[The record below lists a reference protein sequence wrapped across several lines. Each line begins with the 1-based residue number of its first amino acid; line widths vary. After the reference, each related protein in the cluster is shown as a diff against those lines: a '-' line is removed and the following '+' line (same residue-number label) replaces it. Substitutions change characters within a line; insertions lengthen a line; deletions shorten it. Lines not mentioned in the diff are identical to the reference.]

1 MQNKGVVK
9 FFAITFILVCIFQL
23 SFTFIS
29 FRYSSKADKYANS
42 SQVTEMATRMAKGD
56 RIKEEY
62 YFDSISKSRLEYFN
76 DSMANINVYN
86 ILLKQYTLKDV
97 REREI
102 NLGLDLKGGM
112 NVTMAVSVP
121 DVIRALSGY
130 NQDPTFN
137 KALLRAIEKE
147 KNSTADFVDL
157 FAQSFKEIDPNAKLA
172 SVFNTVELKDKINY
186 NSTNDEVIKVIR
198 EETNSAIDRTFNI
211 LNTRIDRF
219 GVVQPN
225 IQKLQT
231 AGRILIELPGI
242 KDPERVR
249 KLLQGTAQLEFW
261 ETYQFPQLVNFFS
274 EANTKLVSVL
284 NASLDTLKAD
294 STLTSDTAGMNK
306 ALKENPILAEKKE
319 SEKKTGKKSE
329 VKKEEVKKETAKAEP
344 AKTDTS
350 KENALLKQL
359 GKDTTKTS
367 VEAKRSQTLEEY
379 AKKNPLFA
387 YLNPAIYQTKEG
399 QYQPGQQAL
408 VGRAFIKDT
417 ARVNHMLRMVKNLF
431 PRDLKLAWTVKPRT
445 EEKDILELVAL
456 KITSRDGSPAL
467 GGDVITNARQD
478 YDQNGRVEVSMSM
491 SSEGARIWKRLT
503 GENIGKQIA
512 IVLDGYI
519 YSYPNV
525 NSEIPNGM
533 SVISGGNM
541 TVEEA
546 LDLANILKA
555 GKLPAPA
562 RIVSEEIV
570 GPSLGKE
577 SINAGLISFI
587 IAFIGVLLYMS
598 LYYKGAG
605 HVADIALFANV
616 FFLFGVLASIG
627 AVLTMPGIAGIVL
640 TLAMAVDSN
649 VIIYERMREE
659 MRAGKGMRLVVK
671 DGFHHALSAIIDGH
685 VTTILTGIVLYI
697 FGSGPVQGF
706 ATTLVIGLL
715 LSLFSSI
722 FIARLV
728 FEWMLD
734 RNMTITTGTKY
745 TQNLFQNLTID
756 FIGLRKK
763 MYLLSIA
770 IIIPGIISIFVR
782 GLDPGLDFTG
792 GRSYIVRFDQNV
804 STTDLRAS
812 LNKQF
817 GESPEVKT
825 FGPDNQVKITTKY
838 MINDRSQ
845 QSDSIVNAKLFEGV
859 KGYYK
864 VPITYTDFKATD
876 AKKIIGELSSQ
887 RVDPTISYALI
898 WQAVMAVFFSLIII
912 FIYIAIRFKNWQF
925 GIGGVVSLFHDTLI
939 IITMFTLFHG
949 ILPFGME
956 IDQSFIAALLT
967 VIGYSIMD
975 TVIIFDRIREYR
987 ALYPKRDL
995 ATNINLAINSTL
1007 GRTINTSGVTLVVLI
1022 VIFIFGGEVL
1032 RGFTFALII
1041 GVVSGTYS
1049 SVFNATPIAYDIL
1062 MWQKRNK
1069 EKKELSAKGKMQ

>member
-29 FRYSSKADKYANS
+29 FRYSTKATKYATAPV
-42 SQVTEMATRMAKGD
+42 VTEMAKIMAKGD
-56 RIKEEY
+56 RIKEEFY
-62 YFDSISKSRLEYFN
+62 YDSISKSRLEYFN

-121 DVIRALSGY
+121 DVIRALSDY
-130 NQDPTFN
+130 NQDPTFT
-137 KALLRAIEKE
+137 KALAKAIEKE

-172 SVFNTVELKDKINY
+172 AVFNTVGLKDKINY
-186 NSTNDEVIKVIR
+186 NSTNEEVIKVIR

-211 LNTRIDRF
+211 LSTRIDRF

-225 IQKLQT
+225 IQRLQT

-242 KDPERVR
+242 KEPERVR
-249 KLLQGTAQLEFW
+249 KLLQGSAQLEFW
-261 ETYQFPQLVNFFS
+261 ETYQFPQLVSYFS
-274 EANTKLVSVL
+274 EANQKLIAIL
-284 NASLDTLKAD
+284 NAYADTTKTDSTMTAD
-294 STLTSDTAGMNK
+294 SA
-306 ALKENPILAEKKE
+306 AI
-319 SEKKTGKKSE
+319 KKTEPVNPVLAAKKDTEKKSE
-329 VKKEEVKKETAKAEP
+329 AKKETAKTEP
-344 AKTDTS
+344 VKSDTS
-350 KENALLKQL
+350 KENALLDQL

-367 VEAKRSQTLEEY
+367 AENKRSQSIEEY
-379 AKKNPLFA
+379 AKTNPLFA
-387 YLNPAIYQTKEG
+387 YLNPAIYQTKDG

-417 ARVNHMLRMVKNLF
+417 ARVNHMLRLVKNLF
-431 PRDLKLAWTVKPRT
+431 PRDMKLAWTVKPRE

-456 KITSRDGSPAL
+456 KVTSRDGSPAL

-491 SSEGARIWKRLT
+491 NSEGARIWKRLT
-503 GENIGKQIA
+503 GENVGKQIA
-512 IVLDGYI
+512 IVLDGYV

-525 NSEIPNGM
+525 SNEIPNGM

-577 SINAGLISFI
+577 SIQAGLISFI

-659 MRAGKGMRLVVK
+659 MRAGKGTRLVVK
-671 DGFHHALSAIIDGH
+671 DGFKHALSAIIDGH

-706 ATTLVIGLL
+706 ATTLVIGLT

-734 RNMTITTGTKY
+734 RNMTITTGNKY
-745 TQNLFQNLTID
+745 TMNLFQNLTFD
-756 FIGLRKK
+756 FIGIRKK
-763 MYLLSIA
+763 MYILSIV
-770 IIIPGIISIFVR
+770 IIIPGVISIFVR

-804 STTDLRAS
+804 STTDIRTS
-812 LNKQF
+812 LNNQF

-838 MINDRSQ
+838 LINDRSP
-845 QSDSIVNAKLFEGV
+845 QSDSMVNIKLFEGV
-859 KGYYK
+859 KGFYK
-864 VPITYTDFKATD
+864 VPITYNDFKADD

-925 GIGGVVSLFHDTLI
+925 GIGGVVSLAHDTLI

-956 IDQSFIAALLT
+956 VDQSFIAALLT

-987 ALYPKRDL
+987 ALFPKRDL

-1007 GRTINTSGVTLVVLI
+1007 GRTINTSGVTLVVLV

-1062 MWQKRNK
+1062 MWQKRRK
-1069 EKKELSAKGKMQ
+1069 EKKELQAKGKNQ

>member
-9 FFAITFILVCIFQL
+9 FFASIFILVCLFQL

-29 FRYSSKADKYANS
+29 YRYSGKANEYANS
-42 SQVTEMATRMAKGD
+42 PQVTALSKQMAQGNALKQ
-56 RIKEEY
+56 EY
-62 YFDSISKSRLEYFN
+62 CYDSISKARLEYFN
-76 DSMANINVYN
+76 DSMANVNVYN
-86 ILLKQYTLKDV
+86 ILIKKYTLKDV
-97 REREI
+97 KEREI

-121 DVIRALSGY
+121 DVIRALSGN

-137 KALLRAIEKE
+137 KALQKAIEKE
-147 KNSTADFVDL
+147 KSSTRDFVDL
-157 FAQSFKEIDPNAKLA
+157 FAESFKETDPNAKLA
-172 SVFNTVELKDKINY
+172 AIFNTVELKDKINY
-186 NSTNDEVIKVIR
+186 NTTNAEVIKVIR
-198 EETNSAIDRTFNI
+198 EESNAAIDRTYNI
-211 LNTRIDRF
+211 LTTRIDRF

-261 ETYQFPQLVNFFS
+261 ETYQFPDLQPFFG
-274 EANTKLVSVL
+274 EANKKLVSIL
-284 NASLDTLKAD
+284 TATTDSIKAD
-294 STLTSDTAGMNK
+294 STLKADTAAAAK
-306 ALKENPILAEKKE
+306 AIASKQLLAEKKE
-319 SEKKTGKKSE
+319 PS
-329 VKKEEVKKETAKAEP
+329 KKEEIKKTAEKTV
-344 AKTDTS
+344 AKKDSTKSDTS
-350 KENALLKQL
+350 KGNALLKQL
-359 GKDTTKTS
+359 GKDTSKTN
-367 VEAKRSQTLEEY
+367 VANKRNESFEDY

-387 YLNPAIYQTKEG
+387 YLNPAIYQNKDG
-399 QYQPGQQAL
+399 QYVAGQTAM

-417 ARVNHMLRMVKNLF
+417 TRVNQMLRLTKNLF
-431 PRDLKLAWTVKPRT
+431 PRDLKLAWTVKPRSDS
-445 EEKDILELVAL
+445 KDVLELVAL

-491 SSEGARIWKRLT
+491 NSEGARVWKRLT
-503 GENIGKQIA
+503 GDNIGKQIA
-512 IVLDGYI
+512 ILLDGYV

-533 SVISGGNM
+533 SSITGGNM

-562 RIVSEEIV
+562 RIVAEEIV
-570 GPSLGKE
+570 GPSLGQE

-598 LYYKGAG
+598 LYYNGAG

-627 AVLTMPGIAGIVL
+627 AVLTLPGIAGIVL

-659 MRAGKGMRLVVK
+659 IRAGKGLRLVVK
-671 DGFHHALSAIIDGH
+671 DGFHHAYSAIIDGH
-685 VTTILTGIVLYI
+685 VTTILTGVVLYI
-697 FGSGPVQGF
+697 FGSGPIQGF

-734 RNMTITTGTKY
+734 RNMHITTGNKY
-745 TQNLFQNLTID
+745 TMNLFQNININ

-763 MYLLSIA
+763 MYILSIC

-804 STTDLRAS
+804 STNDVRESLR
-812 LNKQF
+812 KVF

-825 FGPDNQVKITTKY
+825 FGPNNQVKITSKF
-838 MINDRSQ
+838 MIDDRSQ
-845 QSDSIVNAKLFEGV
+845 KSDSIVNSKLFEGV
-859 KGYYK
+859 KSFYK
-864 VPITYTDFKATD
+864 TPITFTDFKATD

-887 RVDPTISYALI
+887 RVDPTISYTLI
-898 WQAVMAVFFSLIII
+898 WRAFMAVFFSLIII

-956 IDQSFIAALLT
+956 IDQTFIAAILT

-987 ALYPKRDL
+987 ALYPKREL
-995 ATNINLAINSTL
+995 ANNINAAINSTL

-1041 GVVSGTYS
+1041 GVISGTYS

-1062 MWQKRNK
+1062 QLQKRSK
-1069 EKKELSAKGKMQ
+1069 EKKELALKGKGK

>member
-1 MQNKGVVK
+1 MQHKGVVK
-9 FFAITFILVCIFQL
+9 FFAITFILVCLFQL

-29 FRYSSKADKYANS
+29 YYYSGKSDNYANAP
-42 SQVTEMATRMAKGD
+42 QVKAMAKTMAQGNPL
-56 RIKEEY
+56 KEEY
-62 YFDSISKSRLEYFN
+62 YYDSISKSRLEYFN
-76 DSMANINVYN
+76 DSMASVDVFN
-86 ILLKQYTLKDV
+86 ILLKKYTLKDV

-130 NQDPTFN
+130 NQDPTFL
-137 KALLRAIEKE
+137 KALQSAINKE
-147 KNSTADFVDL
+147 KTSTRDFVDL
-157 FAQSFKEIDPNAKLA
+157 FSESFKETDPNAKLA
-172 SVFNTVELKDKINY
+172 AIFNTVELKDKINY

-198 EETNSAIDRTFNI
+198 EESNGAIDRTYNI
-211 LNTRIDRF
+211 LTTRIDRF

-225 IQKLQT
+225 IQRLQT

-261 ETYQFPQLVNFFS
+261 ETYQFPALQPFFT
-274 EANTKLVSVL
+274 EANTKLTSIL
-284 NASLDTLKAD
+284 SAKQDSTRAD
-294 STLTSDTAGMNK
+294 STLKSDTAATTQAIASK
-306 ALKENPILAEKKE
+306 QTLAEKKE
-319 SEKKTGKKSE
+319 TIKKGDT
-329 VKKEEVKKETAKAEP
+329 

-350 KENALLKQL
+350 KGNALLKQL
-359 GKDTTKTS
+359 DKDTSKTS
-367 VEAKRSQTLEEY
+367 AANKQKESFEEY

-387 YLNPAIYQTKEG
+387 YLNPAIYQNKEG
-399 QYQPGQQAL
+399 QYVAGQTAM

-417 ARVNHMLRMVKNLF
+417 ARINYMLRATKSMF
-431 PRDLKLAWTVKPRT
+431 PRDMKLAWSVKPRADS
-445 EEKDILELVAL
+445 KDVLELVAL
-456 KITSRDGSPAL
+456 KVTSRDGSPAL
-467 GGDVITNARQD
+467 GGDVIVAARQD

-491 SSEGARIWKRLT
+491 NSEGARIWKRLT
-503 GENIGKQIA
+503 GENIGKQVA
-512 IVLDGYI
+512 IVLDGYV

-525 NSEIPNGM
+525 NGEIPNGM
-533 SVISGGNM
+533 SSITGGEM

-562 RIVSEEIV
+562 RIVAEEVV
-570 GPSLGKE
+570 GPSLGQE
-577 SINAGLISFI
+577 SINAGLLSFI

-598 LYYKGAG
+598 LYYNGAG

-627 AVLTMPGIAGIVL
+627 AVLTLPGIAGIVL

-659 MRAGKGMRLVVK
+659 IRAGKGMRLVVK
-671 DGFHHALSAIIDGH
+671 DGFHHAYSAIIDGH
-685 VTTILTGIVLYI
+685 VTTILTGVVLYI

-706 ATTLVIGLL
+706 ATTLVLGLV

-734 RNMTITTGTKY
+734 RNMNITTGNKFTMD
-745 TQNLFQNLTID
+745 LFQHTKID

-763 MYLLSIA
+763 MYIVSLA
-770 IIIPGIISIFVR
+770 IIVPGLISLAIR

-804 STTDLRAS
+804 STTDIRESLRT
-812 LNKQF
+812 QF

-825 FGPDNQVKITTKY
+825 FG
-838 MINDRSQ
+838 
-845 QSDSIVNAKLFEGV
+845 V
-859 KGYYK
+859 KGFYK
-864 VPITYTDFKATD
+864 SPITYTDYKANIQG
-876 AKKIIGELSSQ
+876 KIVGQLSSQ
-887 RVDPTISYALI
+887 RVDPTISYSLI
-898 WQAVMAVFFSLIII
+898 WKAFMAVFFSLIII
-912 FIYIAIRFKNWQF
+912 FVYIALRFKNWQF
-925 GIGGVVSLFHDTLI
+925 GLGGVTALTHDSLI
-939 IITMFTLFHG
+939 IIGVFSLFYG

-956 IDQSFIAALLT
+956 VDQSFIAALLT
-967 VIGYSIMD
+967 IIGYSIMD

-987 ALYPKRDL
+987 VLYPKRDL
-995 ATNINLAINSTL
+995 TLNINAAINSTL
-1007 GRTINTSGVTLVVLI
+1007 GRTINTSGITLVVLI
-1022 VIFIFGGEVL
+1022 IIFIFGGEVL

-1041 GVVSGTYS
+1041 GVIIGTYS
-1049 SVFNATPIAYDIL
+1049 SVFNATPVAFDIL
-1062 MWQKRNK
+1062 MWQKRRK
-1069 EKKELSAKGKMQ
+1069 EKKELAAVKTKAK

>member
-1 MQNKGVVK
+1 MQHKGVVK
-9 FFAITFILVCIFQL
+9 FFAITFILVCLFQL

-29 FRYSSKADKYANS
+29 YYYSGKSDDYANS
-42 SQVTEMATRMAKGD
+42 PQVKTMAKKLALGNPL
-56 RIKEEY
+56 KEEY
-62 YFDSISKSRLEYFN
+62 YYDSISKSRLEYFN
-76 DSMANINVYN
+76 DSMASVNVYN
-86 ILLKQYTLKDV
+86 ILLKKYTLKDV

-130 NQDPTFN
+130 NQDPTFL
-137 KALLRAIEKE
+137 KALKKSIDKE
-147 KNSTADFVDL
+147 KSSTRDFVDL
-157 FAQSFKEIDPNAKLA
+157 FAESFKETDPNAKLA
-172 SVFNTVELKDKINY
+172 AIFNTVELKDKINY

-198 EETNSAIDRTFNI
+198 DESNAAIDRTYNI
-211 LNTRIDRF
+211 LTTRIDRF

-225 IQKLQT
+225 IQRLQT

-261 ETYQFPQLVNFFS
+261 ETYQFPDLQPFFT
-274 EANTKLVSVL
+274 EANTKLTSIL
-284 NASLDTLKAD
+284 SAKQDSTKAD
-294 STLTSDTAGMNK
+294 SSLKSDTAATAK
-306 ALKENPILAEKKE
+306 SIASKQTIAEKKE
-319 SEKKTGKKSE
+319 T
-329 VKKEEVKKETAKAEP
+329 VKKGEAAKS
-344 AKTDTS
+344 DTS
-350 KENALLKQL
+350 KGNALLKQL
-359 GKDTTKTS
+359 DKDTSKAS
-367 VEAKRSQTLEEY
+367 AANKQKESFEVY

-387 YLNPAIYQTKEG
+387 YLNPAIYQNKDG
-399 QYQPGQQAL
+399 QYVAGKTAM

-417 ARVNHMLRMVKNLF
+417 ARINNMLRVTKSMF
-431 PRDLKLAWTVKPRT
+431 PRDMKLAWTVKPRS
-445 EEKDILELVAL
+445 EAKDVLELVAL
-456 KITSRDGSPAL
+456 KVTSRDGSPAL
-467 GGDVITNARQD
+467 GGDVIVAARQD

-491 SSEGARIWKRLT
+491 NSEGARIWKRLT
-503 GENIGKQIA
+503 GENIGKQVA
-512 IVLDGYI
+512 IVLDGYV

-525 NSEIPNGM
+525 NGEIPNGM
-533 SVISGGNM
+533 SSITGGEM

-562 RIVSEEIV
+562 RIVAEEVV
-570 GPSLGKE
+570 GPSLGQE
-577 SINAGLISFI
+577 SINAGLLSFI
-587 IAFIGVLLYMS
+587 IAFIGVLIFMS
-598 LYYKGAG
+598 LYYNGAG

-627 AVLTMPGIAGIVL
+627 AVLTLPGIAGIVL

-659 MRAGKGMRLVVK
+659 IRAGKGMRLVVK

-734 RNMTITTGTKY
+734 RNMNITTGNRITM
-745 TQNLFQNLTID
+745 NLFQNIKID

-763 MYLLSIA
+763 MYILSLA
-770 IIIPGIISIFVR
+770 IIVPGLISLAVR

-792 GRSYIVRFDQNV
+792 GRSFIVRFDQNV
-804 STTDLRAS
+804 STNDIRESLRKA
-812 LNKQF
+812 F

-825 FGPDNQVKITTKY
+825 FGPKNQVKITTKF
-838 MINDRSQ
+838 MINERGI
-845 QSDSIVNAKLFEGV
+845 QSDSIVSNRLFDGV
-859 KGYYK
+859 KGFYK
-864 VPITYTDFKATD
+864 MPITMADFKANIPG
-876 AKKIIGELSSQ
+876 KIVGELSSQ
-887 RVDPTISYALI
+887 RVDPTISYSLI
-898 WQAVMAVFFSLIII
+898 WKAFMAVLFSLVII
-912 FIYIAIRFKNWQF
+912 FIYIALRFKNWQF
-925 GIGGVVSLFHDTLI
+925 GLGGVTALFHDSLI
-939 IITMFTLFHG
+939 IIGVFSLFYG

-956 IDQSFIAALLT
+956 VDQSFIAALLT
-967 VIGYSIMD
+967 IIGYSIMD

-987 ALYPKRDL
+987 ALYPKREL
-995 ATNINLAINSTL
+995 SLNINAAINSTL
-1007 GRTINTSGVTLVVLI
+1007 GRTINTSGVTLIVLI
-1022 VIFIFGGEVL
+1022 IIFIFGGEVL
-1032 RGFTFALII
+1032 RGFTFALIV
-1041 GVVSGTYS
+1041 GVVIGTYS
-1049 SVFNATPIAYDIL
+1049 SVFNATPVAYDIL
-1062 MWQKRNK
+1062 MWQQRRR
-1069 EKKELSAKGKMQ
+1069 EKKELATVKTKTR

>member
-1 MQNKGVVK
+1 MQHKGVVK
-9 FFAITFILVCIFQL
+9 FFAITFILVCLFQL
-23 SFTFIS
+23 SFTVIS
-29 FRYSSKADKYANS
+29 YYYSGKSDEYANS
-42 SQVTEMATRMAKGD
+42 AQVKTMAKQMAKGNPL
-56 RIKEEY
+56 KEEY
-62 YFDSISKSRLEYFN
+62 CYDSISKSRLEYFN
-76 DSMANINVYN
+76 DSMASVDVFN
-86 ILLKQYTLKDV
+86 ILLKKYTLKDV

-121 DVIRALSGY
+121 DVIRALSGN
-130 NQDPTFN
+130 NQDPTFLKSLA
-137 KALLRAIEKE
+137 KAIDKE
-147 KNSTADFVDL
+147 KTSTRDFVDL
-157 FAQSFKEIDPNAKLA
+157 FAESFKETDPNAKLA
-172 SVFNTVELKDKINY
+172 AIFTTVELKDKINY
-186 NSTNDEVIKVIR
+186 SSTNDEVIKVIR
-198 EETNSAIDRTFNI
+198 EESNAAIDRTYNI
-211 LNTRIDRF
+211 LTTRIDRF

-225 IQKLQT
+225 IQRLQT

-261 ETYQFPQLVNFFS
+261 ETYQFPDIQPFFA
-274 EANTKLVSVL
+274 EANTKLTSIL
-284 NASLDTLKAD
+284 SASPDSTRAD
-294 STLTSDTAGMNK
+294 STLKSDTAAATK
-306 ALKENPILAEKKE
+306 AIASKQSVAA
-319 SEKKTGKKSE
+319 KKSTL
-329 VKKEEVKKETAKAEP
+329 KKSDSTKA
-344 AKTDTS
+344 DTS
-350 KENALLKQL
+350 KGNALLKQL
-359 GKDTTKTS
+359 DKDTSKAS
-367 VEAKRSQTLEEY
+367 AANKQKQSFEDY

-387 YLNPAIYQTKEG
+387 YLNPAIYQNKEG
-399 QYQPGQQAL
+399 QYVAGQTAM

-417 ARVNHMLRMVKNLF
+417 ARVNQMLRLTKSMF
-431 PRDLKLAWTVKPRT
+431 PRDMKLAWTVKPRS
-445 EEKDILELVAL
+445 EAKDVLELVAL
-456 KITSRDGSPAL
+456 KVTSRDGSPAL
-467 GGDVITNARQD
+467 GGDVIVAARQD

-491 SSEGARIWKRLT
+491 NSEGARIWKRLT
-503 GENIGKQIA
+503 GDNVGKQIA

-525 NSEIPNGM
+525 NGEIPNGM
-533 SVISGGNM
+533 SSITGGEM

-562 RIVSEEIV
+562 RIVAEEVV
-570 GPSLGKE
+570 GPSLGQE
-577 SINAGLISFI
+577 SINAGLLSFI

-598 LYYKGAG
+598 LYYNGAG

-627 AVLTMPGIAGIVL
+627 AVLTLPGIAGIVL

-659 MRAGKGMRLVVK
+659 IRAGKGMRLVVK

-734 RNMTITTGTKY
+734 RNMTITTGNRY
-745 TQNLFQNLTID
+745 TMNLFQNTKID

-763 MYLLSIA
+763 MYVLSLV
-770 IIIPGIISIFVR
+770 IILPGMISLFVR

-804 STTDLRAS
+804 STNDVRESLR
-812 LNKQF
+812 KMF

-825 FGPDNQVKITTKY
+825 FGPKNQVKITTKY
-838 MINDRSQ
+838 MINERGQ
-845 QSDSIVNAKLFEGV
+845 QSDSVVSSKLFEGV
-859 KGYYK
+859 KSFYK
-864 VPITYTDFKATD
+864 APLTYNDFKANIPG
-876 AKKIIGELSSQ
+876 KIVGELSSQ
-887 RVDPTISYALI
+887 RVDPTISYSLI
-898 WQAVMAVFFSLIII
+898 WKAVMAVLFSLVII
-912 FIYIAIRFKNWQF
+912 FIYIALRFKNWQF
-925 GIGGVVSLFHDTLI
+925 GIGGVTALFHDSLI
-939 IITMFTLFHG
+939 IIGVFSLFYG

-956 IDQSFIAALLT
+956 VDQSFIAALLT
-967 VIGYSIMD
+967 IIGYSIMD

-987 ALYPKRDL
+987 ALYPKREL
-995 ATNINLAINSTL
+995 GLNINAAINSTL
-1007 GRTINTSGVTLVVLI
+1007 GRTINTSGVTLIVLI
-1022 VIFIFGGEVL
+1022 IIFIFGGEVL
-1032 RGFTFALII
+1032 RGFTFALIT
-1041 GVVSGTYS
+1041 GVIIGTYS
-1049 SVFNATPIAYDIL
+1049 SVFNATPVAYDIL
-1062 MWQKRNK
+1062 MWQQRRK
-1069 EKKELSAKGKMQ
+1069 EKKELAAVKTKGK

>member
-1 MQNKGVVK
+1 MQNKGVIK
-9 FFAITFILVCIFQL
+9 FFAITFVLVCLFQL
-23 SFTFIS
+23 SFTVIS
-29 FRYSSKADKYANS
+29 YIYSGKANDYANAP
-42 SQVTEMATRMAKGD
+42 QVTAMAKEMAKGD
-56 RIKEEY
+56 RLMEEY
-62 YFDSISKSRLEYFN
+62 FYDSLAKSRLEYYN
-76 DSMANINVYN
+76 DSMANVTVYN
-86 ILLKQYTLKDV
+86 ILLKKYTLKDV

-137 KALLRAIEKE
+137 KAMLNAIEKE
-147 KNSTADFVDL
+147 KSSTADFVDL
-157 FAQSFKEIDPNAKLA
+157 FYKSFTELDPNAKLA
-172 SVFNTVELKDKINY
+172 AIFNTVELKDKINY
-186 NSTNDEVIKVIR
+186 NSSNQDVVKVIR
-198 EETNSAIDRTFNI
+198 EESNAAIDRTYNI
-211 LNTRIDRF
+211 LTTRINRF

-261 ETYQFPQLVNFFS
+261 ETYQFPDLQPFFA
-274 EANTKLVSVL
+274 EANKKLPGLLLAGTDSIT
-284 NASLDTLKAD
+284 SD
-294 STLTSDTAGMNK
+294 STLRADTAATAK
-306 ALKENPILAEKKE
+306 AITSKQVLAEKKE
-319 SEKKTGKKSE
+319 APKKAATAKPDTGK
-329 VKKEEVKKETAKAEP
+329 A
-344 AKTDTS
+344 DTS
-350 KENALLKQL
+350 KGNALLKQL
-359 GKDTTKTS
+359 GKDTSAAS
-367 VEAKRSQTLEEY
+367 VAAKRQQSFEEY
-379 AKKNPLFA
+379 ARLNPLFA
-387 YLNPAIYQTKEG
+387 YLNPAIYQDKNG
-399 QYQPGQQAL
+399 QYVAGQTAM

-417 ARVNHMLRMVKNLF
+417 ARVNHMLRLTKNLF
-431 PRDLKLAWTVKPRT
+431 PRDMKLAWTVKPRD
-445 EEKDILELVAL
+445 EAKDVLELVAL

-491 SSEGARIWKRLT
+491 NSEGARIWKRLT

-525 NSEIPNGM
+525 NGEIPNGM
-533 SVISGGNM
+533 SSITGGNM

-546 LDLANILKA
+546 QDLANILKA

-562 RIVSEEIV
+562 RIVAEEIV
-570 GPSLGKE
+570 GPSLGQE
-577 SINAGLISFI
+577 SINAGLLSFI

-598 LYYKGAG
+598 LYYNRAG

-616 FFLFGVLASIG
+616 FFLFGVMASIG
-627 AVLTMPGIAGIVL
+627 AVLTLPGIAGIVL

-659 MRAGKGMRLVVK
+659 IRAGKGMRLVVK
-671 DGFHHALSAIIDGH
+671 DGFRHALSAIIDGH

-706 ATTLVIGLL
+706 ATTLVLGLL

-734 RNMTITTGTKY
+734 RDMHITTGNRFTMDLLHNTKI
-745 TQNLFQNLTID
+745 N

-763 MYLLSIA
+763 MYILSIA
-770 IIIPGIISIFVR
+770 LLVPGIFSIFLR

-792 GRSYIVRFDQNV
+792 GRSFIVRFDQNV
-804 STTDLRAS
+804 STNHIRESLR
-812 LNKQF
+812 NQF

-825 FGPDNQVKITTKY
+825 FGPNNQVKITTKY
-838 MINDRSQ
+838 MISERDQ
-845 QSDSIVNAKLFEGV
+845 KADSIVNVKLYEGV
-859 KGYYK
+859 KSYYK
-864 VPITYTDFKATD
+864 APLSYQDFKATD
-876 AKKIIGELSSQ
+876 ATKVIGLLSSQ
-887 RVDPTISYALI
+887 RVDPTISYSLI
-898 WQAVMAVFFSLIII
+898 WKAFMAVMFSLLII

-925 GIGGVVSLFHDTLI
+925 GLGGVIALFHDSLI
-939 IITMFTLFHG
+939 IISLFSIFHG

-956 IDQSFIAALLT
+956 VDQHFIAAILT
-967 VIGYSIMD
+967 IIGYSIMD

-995 ATNINLAINSTL
+995 AVNINGAINSTL
-1007 GRTINTSGVTLVVLI
+1007 GRTINTSGVTLVTLI
-1022 VIFIFGGEVL
+1022 IIFIFGGEVL
-1032 RGFTFALII
+1032 RGFTFALTAGVII
-1041 GVVSGTYS
+1041 GTYS
-1049 SVFNATPIAYDIL
+1049 SVFVATPISYDIL
-1062 MWQKRNK
+1062 NWQKKRR
-1069 EKKELSAKGKMQ
+1069 ERKELSGKNKSK

>member
-1 MQNKGVVK
+1 MQHKGVVK
-9 FFAITFILVCIFQL
+9 FFAVTFILVCLFQL

-29 FRYSSKADKYANS
+29 YYYSGKADKYSTAP
-42 SQVTEMATRMAKGD
+42 QVKELAKKMAQGNPL
-56 RIKEEY
+56 KEEVLY
-62 YFDSISKSRLEYFN
+62 DSISKSRLEYFN
-76 DSMANINVYN
+76 DSMASVNVFN
-86 ILLKQYTLKDV
+86 ILLKKYTLKDV

-130 NQDPTFN
+130 NQDPTFMKSLQ
-137 KALLRAIEKE
+137 KAINKE
-147 KNSTADFVDL
+147 KTSTRDFVDL
-157 FAQSFKEIDPNAKLA
+157 FAESFKETDPNAKLA
-172 SVFNTVELKDKINY
+172 AIFNTVELKDKINY

-198 EETNSAIDRTFNI
+198 EESNAAIDRTYNI
-211 LNTRIDRF
+211 LTTRIDRF

-225 IQKLQT
+225 IQRLQT

-261 ETYQFPQLVNFFS
+261 ETYQFPQLQPFFA
-274 EANTKLVSVL
+274 EANKKLTSILEVSQDTTKKDS
-284 NASLDTLKAD
+284 TLKAD
-294 STLTSDTAGMNK
+294 TA
-306 ALKENPILAEKKE
+306 A
-319 SEKKTGKKSE
+319 
-329 VKKEEVKKETAKAEP
+329 TAKAIAANQVLAAKNEP
-344 AKTDTS
+344 AAKDTS
-350 KENALLKQL
+350 KGNALLKKI
-359 GKDTTKTS
+359 GKDTSKTAAAS
-367 VEAKRSQTLEEY
+367 KQKESFEDY

-387 YLNPAIYQTKEG
+387 YLNPAIYQNKDG
-399 QYQPGQQAL
+399 QYVAGQTAL

-417 ARVNHMLRMVKNLF
+417 ARINNLLRLTKNVF
-431 PRDLKLAWTVKPRT
+431 PRDMKLAWTVKPR
-445 EEKDILELVAL
+445 EEASKDVLELVAL
-456 KITSRDGSPAL
+456 KVTSRDGSPAL

-478 YDQNGRVEVSMSM
+478 YSQTGQVEVSMSM
-491 SSEGARIWKRLT
+491 NGEGARIWKRLT
-503 GENIGKQIA
+503 GDNVGKQIA

-525 NSEIPNGM
+525 NGEIPNGT
-533 SVISGGNM
+533 SSITGGNM

-546 LDLANILKA
+546 QDLANILKA

-562 RIVSEEIV
+562 RIVAEEVV
-570 GPSLGKE
+570 GPSLGQE
-577 SINAGLISFI
+577 SINAGMISFI

-598 LYYKGAG
+598 LYYNGAG

-616 FFLFGVLASIG
+616 FFLIGVLASIG
-627 AVLTMPGIAGIVL
+627 AVLTLPGIAGIVL

-659 MRAGKGMRLVVK
+659 IRAGKGMRLVVK

-728 FEWMLD
+728 FEFMLD
-734 RNMTITTGTKY
+734 RNMNITTGNKY
-745 TQNLFQNLTID
+745 TMNLFQHMNID

-763 MYLLSIA
+763 MYILSIA
-770 IIIPGIISIFVR
+770 IIVPGLISIFVR

-792 GRSYIVRFDQNV
+792 GHSYIVRFDQNV
-804 STTDLRAS
+804 STSDVRESLR
-812 LNKQF
+812 KTF

-825 FGPDNQVKITTKY
+825 FGSQNQVKITTKY
-838 MINDRSQ
+838 LINERNEKA
-845 QSDSIVNAKLFEGV
+845 DSVVNSKLFAGI
-859 KGYYK
+859 KGFYK
-864 VPITYTDFKATD
+864 TPITYADFKANTPG
-876 AKKIIGELSSQ
+876 KIVGELSSQ
-887 RVDPTISYALI
+887 RVDPTISYSLI
-898 WQAVMAVFFSLIII
+898 WKAFMAVFFSLVII
-912 FIYIAIRFKNWQF
+912 FVYIAIRFKNWQF
-925 GIGGVVSLFHDTLI
+925 GIGGVVSLFHDSLI

-956 IDQSFIAALLT
+956 IDQSFIAAILT
-967 VIGYSIMD
+967 IIGYSIMD

-987 ALYPKRDL
+987 VLFPKRDL
-995 ATNINLAINSTL
+995 AANINGAINSTL
-1007 GRTINTSGVTLVVLI
+1007 GRTVNTSGVTLVVLI
-1022 VIFIFGGEVL
+1022 TIFIFGGEVL
-1032 RGFTFALII
+1032 RGFTFALIV

-1062 MWQKRNK
+1062 MWQKRRK
-1069 EKKELSAKGKMQ
+1069 EAKEPELKSKSK

>member
-1 MQNKGVVK
+1 MQNKGVIK
-9 FFAITFILVCIFQL
+9 FFSITFILVCLFQL

-29 FRYSSKADKYANS
+29 YRYAGKADDYANAPIVKS
-42 SQVTEMATRMAKGD
+42 MADRMAGGD
-56 RIKEEY
+56 AIKAEY

-76 DSMANINVYN
+76 DSMANVDVYN
-86 ILLKQYTLKDV
+86 ILLKKYTLKDV
-97 REREI
+97 MEREI

-137 KALLRAIEKE
+137 KALQAAIQKE
-147 KNSTADFVDL
+147 KTSTRDFVDL
-157 FAQSFKEIDPNAKLA
+157 FAESFKETDPNAKLA
-172 SVFNTVELKDKINY
+172 AIFNTVELKDKINF
-186 NSTNDEVIKVIR
+186 NSTNEEVIDVIR
-198 EETNSAIDRTFNI
+198 KESNDAIDRTYNI
-211 LNTRIDRF
+211 LTTRIDRF

-225 IQKLQT
+225 IQRLQT

-261 ETYQFPQLVNFFS
+261 ETYQYPELYTYFA
-274 EANTKLVSVL
+274 EANKKLGAVL
-284 NASLDTLKAD
+284 DAEADTLKAD
-294 STLTSDTAGMNK
+294 STLKADTAATNK
-306 ALKENPILAEKKE
+306 AINPKQTLAA
-319 SEKKTGKKSE
+319 KSE
-329 VKKEEVKKETAKAEP
+329 PSKPAAKDTAKQ
-344 AKTDTS
+344 DTS
-350 KENALLKQL
+350 KANALLKQI
-359 GKDTTKTS
+359 GKDTASANAT
-367 VEAKRSQTLEEY
+367 AKNNESFEEY

-387 YLNPAIYQTKEG
+387 YLNPSIYQTSDG
-399 QYQPGQQAL
+399 QYTPGKSAL

-417 ARVNHMLRMVKNLF
+417 ARVNHMLRLVKNIF
-431 PRDLKLAWTVKPRT
+431 PRDMKLAWTVKPSS
-445 EEKDILELVAL
+445 EDAKDVLELVAL
-456 KITSRDGSPAL
+456 KITTRDGSPAL
-467 GGDVITNARQD
+467 GGDVITSARQD
-478 YDQNGRVEVSMSM
+478 YDANGRVEVSMSM
-491 SSEGARIWKRLT
+491 NSEGARIWKRLT
-503 GENIGKQIA
+503 GDNVGRQIA
-512 IVLDGYI
+512 IVLDDYV

-525 NSEIPNGM
+525 NGEIPNGM
-533 SVISGGNM
+533 SSITGGNM

-546 LDLANILKA
+546 QDLANILKA

-562 RIVSEEIV
+562 RIVAEEIV
-570 GPSLGKE
+570 GPSLGQE
-577 SINAGLISFI
+577 SIDAGLLSFI

-598 LYYKGAG
+598 LYYGRAG

-627 AVLTMPGIAGIVL
+627 AVLTLPGIAGIVL

-659 MRAGKGMRLVVK
+659 VRAGKGMRLVVK

-715 LSLFSSI
+715 LSLFTSI

-734 RNMTITTGTKY
+734 RNMTITTGNRITM
-745 TQNLFQNLTID
+745 NLFQNINFD
-756 FIGLRKK
+756 FIGIRKK
-763 MYLLSIA
+763 MYLVSLA
-770 IIIPGIISIFVR
+770 IIIPGMIGLFVR

-804 STTDLRAS
+804 NTSDVRESLR
-812 LNKQF
+812 KVM

-825 FGPDNQVKITTKY
+825 FGPKNQVKITTKY
-838 MINDRSQ
+838 LINERDQ

-859 KGYYK
+859 KGF
-864 VPITYTDFKATD
+864 YTTPLSYEQFNSNDPG
-876 AKKIIGELSSQ
+876 KIVGELSSQ
-887 RVDPTISYALI
+887 RVDPTISYTLV
-898 WQAVMAVFFSLIII
+898 WRAVMAVFFSLIII
-912 FIYIAIRFKNWQF
+912 FVYIAIRFKNWQF
-925 GIGGVVSLFHDTLI
+925 GFGGVSALAHDTLI
-939 IITMFTLFHG
+939 IITMFALFHG

-956 IDQSFIAALLT
+956 IDQHFIAALLT
-967 VIGYSIMD
+967 IIGYSIMD

-987 ALYPKRDL
+987 ALFPKRDL
-995 ATNINLAINSTL
+995 ASNINAAINSTM

-1022 VIFIFGGEVL
+1022 TIFIFGGEVL
-1032 RGFTFALII
+1032 RGFTFALIV
-1041 GVVSGTYS
+1041 GVVAGTYS

-1062 MWQKRNK
+1062 MWQKRRK
-1069 EKKELSAKGKMQ
+1069 EKKELAAGKKVK

>member
-1 MQNKGVVK
+1 MQNKGAVK
-9 FFAITFILVCIFQL
+9 LFAIVFGLVCLFQL

-29 FRYSSKADKYANS
+29 YRYSVKAEDYGN
-42 SQVTEMATRMAKGD
+42 ATVGKDLAIKLARGD
-56 RIKEEY
+56 NARLEY
-62 YFDSISKSRLEYFN
+62 LTDSIIRSRTEYFN
-76 DSMANINVYN
+76 DSMANTDVYN
-86 ILLKQYTLKDV
+86 ILLKKYTLKDV

-121 DVIRALSGY
+121 EVIRALSGY
-130 NQDPTFN
+130 SQDPTFN
-137 KALLRAIEKE
+137 KALQIAIQKE
-147 KNSTADFVDL
+147 KNSTSDFVDL
-157 FAQSFKEIDPNAKLA
+157 FAESFKQVDPNAKLA
-172 SVFNTVELKDKINY
+172 AIFNTVELKDRINFNTT
-186 NSTNDEVIKVIR
+186 NSEVIKVIR
-198 EETNSAIDRTFNI
+198 EETNAAIDRTYHI
-211 LNTRIDRF
+211 LTTRIDRF

-225 IQKLQT
+225 IQRLQT

-261 ETYQFPQLVNFFS
+261 ETYQFTQLHPYFT
-274 EANTKLVSVL
+274 EANKRLSAILTAGSDTVKL
-284 NASLDTLKAD
+284 D
-294 STLTSDTAGMNK
+294 STKTDTAGTAKAISNK
-306 ALKENPILAEKKE
+306 LSLAEKKAP
-319 SEKKTGKKSE
+319 SKT
-329 VKKEEVKKETAKAEP
+329 AAAP
-344 AKTDTS
+344 AKKDSAGGNT
-350 KENALLKQL
+350 LLKQL
-359 GKDTTKTS
+359 GKDTSNASAMNKK
-367 VEAKRSQTLEEY
+367 VETEQWMKN
-379 AKKNPLFA
+379 NPLFA
-387 YLNPAIYQTKEG
+387 VLAMAIFQNKDG
-399 QYQPGQQAL
+399 QYQAGETAM
-408 VGRAFIKDT
+408 VGRALIKDT
-417 ARVNHMLRMVKNLF
+417 AKVNYMLRLVKHLF
-431 PRDLKLAWTVKPRT
+431 PRDMKLVWTVKPRD
-445 EEKDILELVAL
+445 EAKDILELVAL
-456 KITSRDGSPAL
+456 KVTSRDGSPAL

-491 SSEGARIWKRLT
+491 NSEGARIWKRLT
-503 GENIGKQIA
+503 GDNIGKQIA
-512 IVLDGYI
+512 IVLDGYV

-525 NSEIPNGM
+525 NGEIPNGM
-533 SVISGGNM
+533 SSITGGSM

-546 LDLANILKA
+546 QDLANILKA

-562 RIVSEEIV
+562 RIVQEEVV

-598 LYYKGAG
+598 LYYGRAG
-605 HVADIALFANV
+605 IVADVALFANV

-627 AVLTMPGIAGIVL
+627 AVLTLPGIAGIVL

-671 DGFHHALSAIIDGH
+671 DGFKHALSAIIDGH

-722 FIARLV
+722 FIARLL

-734 RNMTITTGTKY
+734 KNITITTGNRW
-745 TQNLFQNLTID
+745 TQNAFQNIHIN
-756 FIGLRKK
+756 FIGLRYK
-763 MYLLSIA
+763 MYILSIA
-770 IIIPGIISIFVR
+770 IIIPGVISIFIR

-792 GRSYIVRFDQNV
+792 GRSYIVRFDEPVNTSDV
-804 STTDLRAS
+804 RES
-812 LNKQF
+812 LGKIF
-817 GESPEVKT
+817 KEYPEVKT
-825 FGPDNQVKITTKY
+825 FGPSNQVKITTKY
-838 MINDRSQ
+838 LINERTQ
-845 QSDSIVNAKLFEGV
+845 QADSIVNAKLFEGV

-864 VPITYTDFKATD
+864 TAITFTDFKTAD
-876 AKKIIGELSSQ
+876 PKKAIGEMSSQ

-898 WQAVMAVFFSLIII
+898 WQAVLAVFFSLVII
-912 FIYIAIRFKNWQF
+912 FVYIALRFKNWQF

-949 ILPFGME
+949 ILPFSME
-956 IDQSFIAALLT
+956 VDQQFIAALLT
-967 VIGYSIMD
+967 IIGYSIMD

-987 ALYPKRDL
+987 GLYPKRDL
-995 ATNINLAINSTL
+995 ADNINAAINSTL

-1032 RGFTFALII
+1032 RGFTFALLI
-1041 GVVSGTYS
+1041 GVISGTYS
-1049 SVFNATPIAYDIL
+1049 SVFNATPVAYDIIL
-1062 MWQKRNK
+1062 ALRRRK
-1069 EKKELSAKGKMQ
+1069 EKKELQAKTKSK

>member
-1 MQNKGVVK
+1 MQNKGVIK
-9 FFAITFILVCIFQL
+9 FFAITFILVCLFQL

-29 FRYSSKADKYANS
+29 YRYAGKAEDYSTAPAVQQMADK
-42 SQVTEMATRMAKGD
+42 MAKGD
-56 RIKEEY
+56 PIKLEY
-62 YFDSISKSRLEYFN
+62 YYDSISKARLEYFN
-76 DSMANINVYN
+76 DSMANVDVYN
-86 ILLKQYTLKDV
+86 ILLKKYTLKDV

-137 KALLRAIEKE
+137 KALQKAIDKE
-147 KNSTADFVDL
+147 KTSTRDFVDL
-157 FAQSFKEIDPNAKLA
+157 FYESFKETDPNAKLA
-172 SVFNTVELKDKINY
+172 AIFNTVELKDKINF
-186 NSTNDEVIKVIR
+186 NSTNNEVIAVIR
-198 EETNSAIDRTFNI
+198 KESNDAIDRTYNI
-211 LNTRIDRF
+211 LRTRIDRF

-225 IQKLQT
+225 IQRLQT

-261 ETYQFPQLVNFFS
+261 ETYQYPDIYSYFA
-274 EANTKLVSVL
+274 EANKKLGAIMNSE
-284 NASLDTLKAD
+284 LDTLKAD
-294 STLTSDTAGMNK
+294 STLKADTAATTK
-306 ALKENPILAEKKE
+306 AIASKQTLKEKKEKKKENAKPILAA
-319 SEKKTGKKSE
+319 
-329 VKKEEVKKETAKAEP
+329 AK
-344 AKTDTS
+344 DTS
-350 KENALLKQL
+350 KKDTSKANALLKQI
-359 GKDTTKTS
+359 GKDTSAANTA
-367 VEAKRSQTLEEY
+367 AKKNENFEQY
-379 AKKNPLFA
+379 AKTNPLFA
-387 YLNPAIYQTKEG
+387 YLNPAIYQTKDN
-399 QYQPGQQAL
+399 QYVPGKTAM

-417 ARVNHMLRMVKNLF
+417 ARVNHMLRIVKNVF
-431 PRDLKLAWTVKPRT
+431 PRDMKLAWTVKPRD
-445 EEKDILELVAL
+445 EGAKDILELVAL

-467 GGDVITNARQD
+467 GGDVITTARQD
-478 YDQNGRVEVSMSM
+478 YDPNGRVEVTMSM
-491 SSEGARIWKRLT
+491 NSEGARIWKRLT
-503 GENIGKQIA
+503 GDNIGKQVA
-512 IVLDGYI
+512 IVLDGYV

-525 NSEIPNGM
+525 NGEIPNGM
-533 SVISGGNM
+533 SSITGGNM

-546 LDLANILKA
+546 QDLANILKA

-562 RIVSEEIV
+562 RIVAEEIV
-570 GPSLGKE
+570 GPSLGQE
-577 SINAGLISFI
+577 SIDAGLLSFI

-598 LYYKGAG
+598 LYYGRAG
-605 HVADIALFANV
+605 HVADVALFANV

-706 ATTLVIGLL
+706 ATTLVIGLV

-734 RNMTITTGTKY
+734 RNMNITTGNKY
-745 TQNLFQNLTID
+745 TMNLFQHINID

-763 MYLLSIA
+763 MYILSIA
-770 IIIPGIISIFVR
+770 IILPGVVSIFVR

-792 GRSYIVRFDQNV
+792 GRSYIVRFDQGVN
-804 STTDLRAS
+804 TTQVRESLR
-812 LNKQF
+812 KVF

-825 FGPDNQVKITTKY
+825 FGPKNQIKITTKF
-838 MINDRSQ
+838 MINERGDK
-845 QSDSIVNAKLFEGV
+845 SDSVVNTRLFEGV
-859 KGYYK
+859 KGFYK
-864 VPITYTDFKATD
+864 TPVTYTQFNSNDPT
-876 AKKIIGELSSQ
+876 KIVGELSSQ
-887 RVDPTISYALI
+887 RVDPTISYTLI
-898 WQAVMAVFFSLIII
+898 WRAVMAVFFSLIII
-912 FIYIAIRFKNWQF
+912 FVYIALRFKNWQF
-925 GIGGVVSLFHDTLI
+925 GIGGVISLAHDSLI

-956 IDQSFIAALLT
+956 IDQHFIAALLT
-967 VIGYSIMD
+967 IIGYSIMD

-987 ALYPKRDL
+987 ALYPKREL
-995 ATNINLAINSTL
+995 SQNINAAINSTL

-1022 VIFIFGGEVL
+1022 TIFIFGGEVL

-1049 SVFNATPIAYDIL
+1049 SVFNATPIAYDII
-1062 MWQKRNK
+1062 MWQQHRK
-1069 EKKELSAKGKMQ
+1069 EKKELAAGRKIK

>member
-1 MQNKGVVK
+1 MQHKGVVK
-9 FFAITFILVCIFQL
+9 FFAITFILVCLFQL
-23 SFTFIS
+23 SFTVIS
-29 FRYSSKADKYANS
+29 YYYSGKSDDYANS
-42 SQVTEMATRMAKGD
+42 PQVKTMAKQMAQGNPL
-56 RIKEEY
+56 KEEY
-62 YFDSISKSRLEYFN
+62 YFDSISKSRMEYFN
-76 DSMANINVYN
+76 DSMASVNVFN

-130 NQDPTFN
+130 NQDPTFLKSLQ
-137 KALLRAIEKE
+137 KAINKE
-147 KNSTADFVDL
+147 KTSTRDFVDL
-157 FAQSFKEIDPNAKLA
+157 FAESFKETDPNAKMA
-172 SVFNTVELKDKINY
+172 AIFNTVELKDKINY
-186 NSTNDEVIKVIR
+186 NSSNDEVIKVIR
-198 EETNSAIDRTFNI
+198 EESNAAIDRTYNI
-211 LNTRIDRF
+211 LTTRIDRF

-261 ETYQFPQLVNFFS
+261 ETYQFPDLQPFFT
-274 EANTKLVSVL
+274 EANTKLTSIL
-284 NASLDTLKAD
+284 SATQDSTRADSTLKAD
-294 STLTSDTAGMNK
+294 TAAASK
-306 ALKENPILAEKKE
+306 AIASKQVVAEKKE
-319 SEKKTGKKSE
+319 S
-329 VKKEEVKKETAKAEP
+329 VKKGDT

-350 KENALLKQL
+350 KGNALLKQL
-359 GKDTTKTS
+359 DKDTSKTS
-367 VEAKRSQTLEEY
+367 AANKQKESFEEY

-387 YLNPAIYQTKEG
+387 YLNPAIYQNKEG
-399 QYQPGQQAL
+399 QYVAGQTAM
-408 VGRAFIKDT
+408 VGRSFIKDT
-417 ARVNHMLRMVKNLF
+417 ARVNNMLRSTRTMF
-431 PRDLKLAWTVKPRT
+431 PRDMKLAWTVKPRSDS
-445 EEKDILELVAL
+445 KDVLELVAL
-456 KITSRDGSPAL
+456 KVTSRDGSPAL
-467 GGDVITNARQD
+467 GGDVIVAARQD

-491 SSEGARIWKRLT
+491 NSEGARIWKRLT
-503 GENIGKQIA
+503 GDNIGKQVA
-512 IVLDGYI
+512 IVLDGYV

-525 NSEIPNGM
+525 NGEIPNGM
-533 SVISGGNM
+533 SSITGGEM

-562 RIVSEEIV
+562 RIVAEEVV
-570 GPSLGKE
+570 GPSLGQE
-577 SINAGLISFI
+577 SINAGLLSFI

-598 LYYKGAG
+598 LYYNGAG

-627 AVLTMPGIAGIVL
+627 AVLTLPGIAGIVL

-659 MRAGKGMRLVVK
+659 IRAGKGMRLVVK

-734 RNMTITTGTKY
+734 RNMNITTGNKY
-745 TQNLFQNLTID
+745 TFNLFQHTKID

-763 MYLLSIA
+763 MYVLSLV
-770 IIIPGIISIFVR
+770 IIVPGLISLAVR

-792 GRSYIVRFDQNV
+792 GRSFIVRFDQNV
-804 STTDLRAS
+804 STNDVRESLR
-812 LNKQF
+812 KTF

-825 FGPDNQVKITTKY
+825 FGPKNQVKITTKF
-838 MINDRSQ
+838 MINERGT
-845 QSDSIVNAKLFEGV
+845 QSDSIVSNKLFEGV
-859 KGYYK
+859 KGFYK
-864 VPITYTDFKATD
+864 TPLTITDFKAN
-876 AKKIIGELSSQ
+876 APGKIVGQLSSQ
-887 RVDPTISYALI
+887 RVDPTISYSLI
-898 WQAVMAVFFSLIII
+898 WKAFMAVFFSLVII
-912 FIYIAIRFKNWQF
+912 FIYIALRFKNWQF
-925 GIGGVVSLFHDTLI
+925 GLGGVTALFHDSLI
-939 IITMFTLFHG
+939 IIGVFSLFYG

-956 IDQSFIAALLT
+956 VDQSFIAALLT
-967 VIGYSIMD
+967 IIGYSIMD

-987 ALYPKRDL
+987 ALYPKREL
-995 ATNINLAINSTL
+995 SININTAINSTL
-1007 GRTINTSGVTLVVLI
+1007 GRTINTSGVTLIVLI
-1022 VIFIFGGEVL
+1022 IIFIFGGEVL
-1032 RGFTFALII
+1032 RGFTFALIV
-1041 GVVSGTYS
+1041 GVVIGTYS
-1049 SVFNATPIAYDIL
+1049 SVFNATPVAYDIL
-1062 MWQKRNK
+1062 MWQQRRR
-1069 EKKELSAKGKMQ
+1069 ERKELAASKSKTR

>member
-1 MQNKGVVK
+1 MQHKGVVK
-9 FFAITFILVCIFQL
+9 FFAITFILVCLFQL

-29 FRYSSKADKYANS
+29 YYYSGKSDDYANS
-42 SQVTEMATRMAKGD
+42 PQVKTMAQKMAQGNPL
-56 RIKEEY
+56 KEEY
-62 YFDSISKSRLEYFN
+62 YYDSISKSRQEYFN
-76 DSMANINVYN
+76 DSMASVNVFN
-86 ILLKQYTLKDV
+86 ILLKKYTLKDV

-130 NQDPTFN
+130 NQDPTFL
-137 KALLRAIEKE
+137 KALKTAINKE
-147 KNSTADFVDL
+147 KTSTRDFVDL
-157 FAQSFKEIDPNAKLA
+157 FAESFKETDPNAKLA
-172 SVFNTVELKDKINY
+172 AIFNTVELKDKINY
-186 NSTNDEVIKVIR
+186 NSTNEEVIKVIR
-198 EETNSAIDRTFNI
+198 DESNAAIDRTYNI
-211 LNTRIDRF
+211 LTTRIDRF

-225 IQKLQT
+225 IQRLQT

-261 ETYQFPQLVNFFS
+261 ETYQFPDLQPFFT
-274 EANTKLVSVL
+274 EANTKLTSIL
-284 NASLDTLKAD
+284 SATTDSIKADSSLKAD
-294 STLTSDTAGMNK
+294 TAAATK
-306 ALKENPILAEKKE
+306 AIASKQAVSEKKE
-319 SEKKTGKKSE
+319 T
-329 VKKEEVKKETAKAEP
+329 VKKGDT

-350 KENALLKQL
+350 KGNALLKQL
-359 GKDTTKTS
+359 DKDTSKTAAANKQKES
-367 VEAKRSQTLEEY
+367 FEEY

-387 YLNPAIYQTKEG
+387 YLNPAIYQNKDG
-399 QYQPGQQAL
+399 QYVAGQTAM

-417 ARVNHMLRMVKNLF
+417 ARINNMLRATRNLF
-431 PRDLKLAWTVKPRT
+431 PRDMKLAWTVKPRA
-445 EEKDILELVAL
+445 ESKDVLELVAL
-456 KITSRDGSPAL
+456 KVTSRDGSPAL
-467 GGDVITNARQD
+467 GGDVIVAARQD

-491 SSEGARIWKRLT
+491 NSEGARIWKRLT
-503 GENIGKQIA
+503 GENVGKQVA
-512 IVLDGYI
+512 IVLDGYV

-525 NSEIPNGM
+525 NGEIPNGQ
-533 SVISGGNM
+533 SSITGGEM

-562 RIVSEEIV
+562 RIVAEEVV
-570 GPSLGKE
+570 GPSLGQE
-577 SINAGLISFI
+577 SINAGLLSFI

-598 LYYKGAG
+598 LYYNGAG

-627 AVLTMPGIAGIVL
+627 AVLTLPGIAGIVL

-659 MRAGKGMRLVVK
+659 IRAGKGMRLVVK

-734 RNMTITTGTKY
+734 RNMNITTGNKY
-745 TQNLFQNLTID
+745 TFNLFQHTKID

-763 MYLLSIA
+763 MYVLSLVIIVPGLISLA
-770 IIIPGIISIFVR
+770 IR

-804 STTDLRAS
+804 STNDVRESLR
-812 LNKQF
+812 KQF

-825 FGPDNQVKITTKY
+825 FGPKNQVKITTKF
-838 MINDRSQ
+838 MINERGQ
-845 QSDSIVNAKLFEGV
+845 QSDSIVNNKLFDGV
-859 KGYYK
+859 KGFYK
-864 VPITYTDFKATD
+864 TPITMQDFKGNTPG
-876 AKKIIGELSSQ
+876 KIIGELSSQ
-887 RVDPTISYALI
+887 RVDPTISYSLI
-898 WQAVMAVFFSLIII
+898 WKAVMAVLFSLVII
-912 FIYIAIRFKNWQF
+912 FVYIALRFKNWQF
-925 GIGGVVSLFHDTLI
+925 GLGGVTALFHDSLI
-939 IITMFTLFHG
+939 IIGVFSLFYG

-956 IDQSFIAALLT
+956 VDQSFIAALLT
-967 VIGYSIMD
+967 IIGYSIMD

-987 ALYPKRDL
+987 ALYPKREL
-995 ATNINLAINSTL
+995 ASNINAAINSTL
-1007 GRTINTSGVTLVVLI
+1007 GRTINTSGVTLVTLI
-1022 VIFIFGGEVL
+1022 IIFIFGGEVL
-1032 RGFTFALII
+1032 RGFTFALIV
-1041 GVVSGTYS
+1041 GVVIGTYS
-1049 SVFNATPIAYDIL
+1049 SVFNATPVAYDIL
-1062 MWQKRNK
+1062 MWQKRRK
-1069 EKKELSAKGKMQ
+1069 EKKELAAVKTKAK